1 MHRRLLW
8 GREVAETK
16 TIHTLGPLQLES
28 FINKCAIK
36 QPKLSVSTAVD
47 EGISF
52 AASSTKTD
60 FKRPSL
66 PLSSS
71 PVPSVDGGSKQL
83 L

>member
-1 MHRRLLW
+1 M
-8 GREVAETK
+8 AETK
-16 TIHTLGPLQLES
+16 TVYTLGPLQLES

-47 EGISF
+47 EEISF
-52 AASSTKTD
+52 AATKTD